1 MFKLNASVGRV
12 AFVISESA
20 VTQDI
25 GLVCYVVRD
34 IILTLGSHTDSHND

>member
-20 VTQDI
+20 VTQDV
-25 GLVCYVVRD
+25 LCYVVRD
-34 IILTLGSHTDSHND
+34 IIDNRSHTDSHSD